1 MPSTAR
7 VAGQESVHAL
17 DEIYKGCTTM
27 TNDPTL
33 EYFEEYRNKISAM
46 AELHTEMD
54 LLKNRIDEL
63 RKNSASLSRE
73 IEGMRRIIT
82 VMIDQGMD
90 PVEAKLRTD
99 PSDRMDSMW
108 DWKDHI
114 VTNTGT
120 IGATGSMSMATTTIA
135 GAASSSGVYS
145 IVTGGSVPPYVS
157 HGTAHITNGGYTM
170 LTGQQ
175 HARSSTGVTGS

>member
-1 MPSTAR
+1 M
-7 VAGQESVHAL
+7 
-17 DEIYKGCTTM
+17 KN
-27 TNDPTL
+27 NDPTV

-54 LLKNRIDEL
+54 LLKNRIDKL
-63 RKNSASLSRE
+63 QKNSTSLSRE

-90 PVEAKLRTD
+90 PVEVKLRTD

-114 VTNTGT
+114 VTNTGV
-120 IGATGSMSMATTTIA
+120 IGATGSMSMATGTTTITGA
-135 GAASSSGVYS
+135 GSSNGIYS
-145 IVTGGSVPPYVS
+145 IVNGGSVLPYVS
-157 HGTAHITNGGYTM
+157 HGITHITNGGYTT
-170 LTGQQ
+170 LKGQQ
-175 HARSSTGVTGS
+175 HARGTIGSTGVTGS